1 MWQNCA
7 PTFITEFQNLI
18 LVFVQIN
25 IFESRSNSY
34 VSFTGIHHGELSYSI
49 QSRLYHY
56 IIYKAEYTDYKF
68 IIYALN
74 T

>member
-25 IFESRSNSY
+25 IFESLSNSY

-49 QSRLYHY
+49 QSKIYNY

-68 IIYALN
+68 IIYTLN